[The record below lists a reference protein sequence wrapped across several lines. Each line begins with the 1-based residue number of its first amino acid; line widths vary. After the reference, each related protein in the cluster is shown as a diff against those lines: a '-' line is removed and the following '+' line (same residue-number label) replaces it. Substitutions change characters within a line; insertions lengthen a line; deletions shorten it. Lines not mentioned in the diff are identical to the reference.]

1 MEQIVKLSNSYEF
14 GVACVAV
21 LLNIIINIYAIKK
34 IGAFGVDFTFTICS
48 MIEAILLIIFSLKY
62 IKYKELL
69 HNIWKICVSSI
80 FMLMIIIGC
89 NFLWG
94 EINLTNNLIISIID
108 ICIGG

>member
-1 MEQIVKLSNSYEF
+1 MQIVKLSNSYEF

-34 IGAFGVDFTFTICS
+34 IGAFGVAFTFTICS

-69 HNIWKICVSSI
+69 HNI
-80 FMLMIIIGC
+80 
-89 NFLWG
+89 
-94 EINLTNNLIISIID
+94 
-108 ICIGG
+108 